1 LRTVCQAL
9 RNERAVSARPPI
21 SETEAVRLLL
31 GLLAAASRRRFF
43 FGSSDGTTESA
54 LAPGTPPRR
63 RPPLANPWLVAGIF
77 PAAAAW
83 ESSRGSHL
91 IGEERGRGVEARS
104 GGGEGGRRW
113 RRLAG
118 R

>member
-1 LRTVCQAL
+1 
-9 RNERAVSARPPI
+9 
-21 SETEAVRLLL
+21 VRLLL
-31 GLLAAASRRRFF
+31 GLLAAAFRRRF
-43 FGSSDGTTESA
+43 FGSSDGTTESATA

-63 RPPLANPWLVAGIF
+63 RPPVANPWLVAGIF

-83 ESSRGSHL
+83 ESSHL
-91 IGEERGRGVEARS
+91 IGEERDRGVEARS

>member
-1 LRTVCQAL
+1 LRAVCQAL

-21 SETEAVRLLL
+21 SETEAVVRLLL

-43 FGSSDGTTESA
+43 FGSSDGTTEAATA

-63 RPPLANPWLVAGIF
+63 RPPVANPWLVAGIF

-91 IGEERGRGVEARS
+91 IGEERDKR
-104 GGGEGGRRW
+104 GGGAERR
-113 RRLAG
+113 R
-118 R
+118 